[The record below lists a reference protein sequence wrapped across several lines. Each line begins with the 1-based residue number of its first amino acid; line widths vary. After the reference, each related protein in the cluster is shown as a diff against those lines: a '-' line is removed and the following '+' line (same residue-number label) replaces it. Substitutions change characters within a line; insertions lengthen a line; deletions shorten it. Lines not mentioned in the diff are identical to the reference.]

1 MDFLTLVLGATCLA
15 SWKWM
20 ESSDK
25 TRWMLIPFRVHNHRE
40 WWRVLSH
47 GFVHVDWMHLAMNM
61 FVLYE
66 FGRTVQ
72 ADLAFL
78 GPVGLPGLYVFSL
91 AAGSLPALVKHKDS
105 PGYRSLG
112 ASGAVSAVLVSYIVL
127 HPTHTLLLF
136 FVVPIPAALAGVLFF
151 WYESRMA
158 SSTGTR
164 VAHDAHL
171 AGGLAGLAWTLILVP
186 QAWEQ
191 CWSQVAHSLQSFTIL

>member
-91 AAGSLPALVKHKDS
+91 AACLLYTS
-105 PGYRSLG
+105 PSPRG
-112 ASGAVSAVLVSYIVL
+112 
-127 HPTHTLLLF
+127 
-136 FVVPIPAALAGVLFF
+136 
-151 WYESRMA
+151 
-158 SSTGTR
+158 
-164 VAHDAHL
+164 
-171 AGGLAGLAWTLILVP
+171 
-186 QAWEQ
+186 
-191 CWSQVAHSLQSFTIL
+191 